1 MEAQG
6 NVVVVL
12 EDDPRLR
19 EALCLLL
26 ADWDFRVVSSGRAGE
41 ALALVGPSLGAVM
54 AVITDF
60 DLGAGVN
67 GVDEAH
73 ALRAAGISAPV
84 LVISGSLQ
92 GNAVE
97 KAREAG
103 FHFLRKPVKPLDIEN
118 WLAARIG

>member
-1 MEAQG
+1 MEALG
-6 NVVVVL
+6 NVIVVL

-26 ADWDFRVVSSGRAGE
+26 ADWNFRAVSATRAGD
-41 ALALVGPSLGAVM
+41 ALAQVGAYVEVVI

-60 DLGAGVN
+60 DLGEGVN

-73 ALRAAGISAPV
+73 ALRAAGVSAPV
-84 LVISGSLQ
+84 LVISGSLR
-92 GNAVE
+92 GNALE

-103 FHFLRKPVKPLDIEN
+103 FHFLSKPVKPLDIEN
-118 WLAARIG
+118 WLAARKG

>member
-1 MEAQG
+1 MQAPA
-6 NVVVVL
+6 NVIVVI

-26 ADWDFRVVSSGRAGE
+26 ADWDFRAVSAARAGD
-41 ALALVGPSLGAVM
+41 ALAQVGHSLGSVM

-60 DLGAGVN
+60 DLGDGVN

-84 LVISGSLQ
+84 LVMSGSLR
-92 GNAVE
+92 GNALE

-103 FHFLRKPVKPLDIEN
+103 FHFLSKPVKPLDIEN
-118 WLAARIG
+118 WLATRSG